1 MGNPVGGVVLVDIDG
16 SAETRL
22 ESDYPYVGIGQI
34 TLSGSGST
42 KVERDFTDGN
52 TVLFKLSGELLFPDV
67 RFIPN
72 FNGGGT
78 ITILGSGD
86 ESTTRPHKGTGG
98 LFGLASGLESYART
112 PYIGVGTIYIGKYD
126 PNGEAQGAGG
136 LGGLADG
143 GLSGGGTEKR
153 DFEPK
158 KELCM
163 YNLRY

>member
-1 MGNPVGGVVLVDIDG
+1 M
-16 SAETRL
+16 
-22 ESDYPYVGIGQI
+22 GIGQI

-86 ESTTRPHKGTGG
+86 ESISRPYKEQEDYSVLHLDLKHMHVHLT
-98 LFGLASGLESYART
+98 LVLVQFILVSTILMERQLKVQVDSVVLLVVDCQVAEQKNASL
-112 PYIGVGTIYIGKYD
+112 
-126 PNGEAQGAGG
+126 N
-136 LGGLADG
+136 
-143 GLSGGGTEKR
+143 
-153 DFEPK
+153 PK
-158 KELCM
+158 EYM
-163 YNLRY
+163 YV